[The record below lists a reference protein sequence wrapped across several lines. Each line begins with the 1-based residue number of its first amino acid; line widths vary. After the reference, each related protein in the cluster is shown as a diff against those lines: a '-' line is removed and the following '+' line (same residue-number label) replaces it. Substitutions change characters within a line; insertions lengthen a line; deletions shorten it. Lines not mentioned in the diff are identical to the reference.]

1 MDLSFEPLST
11 IIVSLGMSPV
21 ASGNTLRQL
30 HKLLYFKDFRVIQRH
45 CKHGLWANKIG
56 K

>member
-1 MDLSFEPLST
+1 MDDKSLKANIYLSVYSFTRIL
-11 IIVSLGMSPV
+11 
-21 ASGNTLRQL
+21 QL

>member
-1 MDLSFEPLST
+1 MDLSFEALST

-30 HKLLYFKDFRVIQRH
+30 HKLLYELKLTVQNDTFIYDQILK
-45 CKHGLWANKIG
+45 G
-56 K
+56 

>member
-1 MDLSFEPLST
+1 MYLSFEPLST

-30 HKLLYFKDFRVIQRH
+30 FKLLYELKFTVQKDTFIYYQSL
-45 CKHGLWANKIG
+45 KG
-56 K
+56 